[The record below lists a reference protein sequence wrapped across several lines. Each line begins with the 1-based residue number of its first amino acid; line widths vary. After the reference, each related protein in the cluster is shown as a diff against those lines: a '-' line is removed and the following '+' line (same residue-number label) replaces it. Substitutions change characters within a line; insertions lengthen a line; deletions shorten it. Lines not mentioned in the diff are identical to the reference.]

1 MAMDCIMR
9 SVFSLHVFKQMGA
22 HTPHSSPAFIHS
34 FKHSLAVKLC
44 FLTIKYS
51 SILKII
57 GLYTCFCQENMCLL
71 YDVCRC
77 IDLNQLITAVSAVP
91 SQII

>member
-51 SILKII
+51 SILKSY
-57 GLYTCFCQENMCLL
+57 GLVHN
-71 YDVCRC
+71 VCVKKIYVC
-77 IDLNQLITAVSAVP
+77 CTVFADALIKK
-91 SQII
+91 